1 MVLPSSISPRLRY
14 ILARLRLTSRERG
27 GDDGGA
33 DGPDRPLHLLNE
45 DKYVEVVLERL
56 QEEVELPL
64 FQELE
69 EVKLKPSIFGLM
81 CKELVVA
88 QCIDLFAS
96 NRHHQLPRYYSV
108 YVDDRAALGHNAF
121 AYVWDP
127 GVCLY
132 ANPPWT
138 LIVRVLDKIAK
149 DGSRVLLVTPHWQE
163 APWYELLLELTVRSY
178 EWRGK
183 LYLTEGG
190 NLQPIPKWHTLF
202 SYVVGKRR
210 VLTEAELAEE
220 LAGEQ

>member
-1 MVLPSSISPRLRY
+1 MALPSSISPRLRD
-14 ILARLRLTSRERG
+14 ILARSRIASSG
-27 GDDGGA
+27 GSDGGGGA
-33 DGPDRPLHLLNE
+33 ESPDPPLHVLSE
-45 DKYVEVVLERL
+45 DKYGEVVLERL
-56 QEEVELPL
+56 PGEVELPL

-88 QCIDLFAS
+88 PCIDLFAS
-96 NRHHQLPRYYSV
+96 YRHHQLPRYYSA

-138 LIVRVLDKIAK
+138 LIGRVLAKIAE

-163 APWYELLLELTVRSY
+163 APWYELLLELTVRSF

-183 LYLTEGG
+183 LYLTESG
-190 NLQPIPKWHTLF
+190 NLRPIPKWYTLF

-210 VLTEAELAEE
+210 RLTKEELAEE